1 MPLTSVIC
9 MDELFD
15 GNDAT
20 GLAGLI
26 REKKV
31 SAREIVEF
39 SIARIEQRNPVVNA
53 VVARRFE
60 EALAECEQPSIGPLA
75 GVPFVVKDL
84 GMTVAGLPSTGGSR
98 LYRDVIATED
108 SELARRYKRAG
119 LVILGNTNTPELGRN
134 ASTESVLFGA
144 CRNPWNLGYSTGGSS
159 GGSAASVAAGLV
171 PAAHATDG
179 GGSIRIPAA
188 ACGLFGL
195 KPSRGRV
202 TSMPSRSLFRGPL
215 SIAHAVT
222 RTVRDSALLLDIAQ
236 GAHVGDPFVIALPSR
251 PYVDEVGQSPGSL
264 RIAVDLA
271 TPSGVAVHEDCARV
285 VDEAIKTLESLG
297 HSVTVARP
305 SFPLDALAACM
316 QIYMGVPMAADIDAY
331 LREQGREIRDD
342 DLESLTRYIYEMGKE
357 ARAVDLAHAA
367 GELER
372 AAQEIG
378 VFFADYDL
386 LMTPTLSRQ
395 VPPLGLL
402 DTMNM
407 SSIAAHAGAY
417 SALTSPY
424 NITGQP
430 AMSLPLGFDSNGLP
444 VGVQFVAAFGRED
457 VLIRL
462 ASQVETVTPWRTAP
476 VWPPVPA

>member
-1 MPLTSVIC
+1 

-20 GLAGLI
+20 GLANLV
-26 REKKV
+26 REKRV
-31 SAREIVEF
+31 SARELVEF
-39 SIARIEQRNPVVNA
+39 SISRIEERNPVINA

-60 EALAECEQPSIGPLA
+60 EALAECEVPSTGPLA
-75 GVPFVVKDL
+75 GVPFLVKDL
-84 GMTVAGLPSTGGSR
+84 GITVAGLPSTGGSR
-98 LYRDVIATED
+98 LYRDVVATED
-108 SELARRYKRAG
+108 SELTRRYKHAG
-119 LVILGNTNTPELGRN
+119 LIILGNTNTPELGRN
-134 ASTESVLFGA
+134 ASTEPVLFGA
-144 CRNPWNLGYSTGGSS
+144 CRNPWNLGHSTGGSS
-159 GGSAASVAAGLV
+159 GGSAAAVTAGLV
-171 PAAHATDG
+171 PVAHANDG
-179 GGSIRIPAA
+179 GGSVRIPAA
-188 ACGLFGL
+188 ACGLVGL

-202 TSMPSRSLFRGPL
+202 PSMPARTLFRAPL
-215 SIAHAVT
+215 SIANSVT
-222 RTVRDSALLLDIAQ
+222 HTVRDTALMLDVAQ
-236 GAHVGDPFVIALPSR
+236 GAYVGDPYVVTPPVR
-251 PYVDEVGQSPGSL
+251 PYMQEVGVAPGSL

-271 TPSGVAVHEDCARV
+271 TPSGVDVHEDCARV
-285 VDEAIKTLESLG
+285 VEQTVKVLEGVG
-297 HSVTVARP
+297 HTVTTDRP
-305 SFPLDALAACM
+305 AFPLDALATCM
-316 QIYMGVPMAADIDAY
+316 QIYMAVPMAADIDSFLLAK
-331 LREQGREIRDD
+331 GRELRHD

-357 ARAVDLAHAA
+357 ARAIDLAHAA

-378 VFFADYDL
+378 AFFAEYDV

-407 SSIAAHAGAY
+407 SSIAAHAGAF

-457 VLIRL
+457 LLIRL
-462 ASQVETVTPWRTAP
+462 ASQVEQAAPWRTTP